1 MQIVIISV
9 ITIFLTF
16 ISFILPKKISVGL
29 FLIYSCSMIVYLFMT
44 NEFFDAAL
52 PLSVMFVTYFSFS
65 IVFDHD
71 KKLKKMQL
79 QQKLLVTN
87 FLIVELKKDVK
98 RILMD
103 ICLAGGIAG
112 VSVICLL
119 FIPEMIITLKYVLG
133 YYLILM
139 LPPFLNRLVD
149 YFFAKVYMLPEEQVL
164 VMISLLEARELP
176 MEHLEAIQKQSNPDM
191 LRLHPSFAFLAERK
205 DYTTSFSTVLRLTFS
220 GETIY
225 LTPVNV
231 EAWYMY
237 WNRFV
242 QVAQVETEKNILPI
256 WHRSN
261 IKRLLWKGYFAISV
275 KGVAAYTALLTIL
288 IFLHCPWY
296 VITVFVFLWWLFNM
310 YIADRLLIY
319 ASDAEE
325 ITAGELYHISQEI
338 FLKAGITGT
347 RLYVSD
353 SDVYNGFATGMH
365 IGKGTI
371 MLTSATTKLSW
382 SAVKAILAHEAI
394 HIKKRDVMV
403 NQIGRMV
410 LMIVLGFSIFVC
422 FDLLKQLIEQPL
434 LFIVLI
440 NLLWAS
446 FFICLSGIAQW
457 TEIRADYLGAKLLE
471 AGDQHMADGLKEL
484 AVAQDQATNK
494 ALQYSTVEENN
505 HNSIERGSWLFRFV
519 EFQFMPHPPLYW
531 RIQQLSKAE
540 NWKSTRKAWLIAR
553 IKESLPDI
561 FQHKR
566 VNL

>member
-1 MQIVIISV
+1 MQLFIISV
-9 ITIFLTF
+9 ITILLTC
-16 ISFILPKKISVGL
+16 ISFILPKKVSVGL
-29 FLIYSCSMIVYLFMT
+29 LLIGSCSMIVYLLMT
-44 NEFFDAAL
+44 NEFFEAVL

-65 IVFDHD
+65 VVFDHD
-71 KKLKKMQL
+71 KKLKKQQL
-79 QQKLLVTN
+79 QQKLSVTN
-87 FLIVELKKDVK
+87 FQIVELKRDVR

-103 ICLAGGIAG
+103 ICLAGAIAG

-119 FIPEMIITLKYVLG
+119 FIPEMINTLKYLLG

-164 VMISLLEARELP
+164 VIISLLEARELP
-176 MEHLEAIQKQSNPDM
+176 MEHLEAIQKQSNPDI

-205 DYTTSFSTVLRLTFS
+205 DYTISFSTVLRLTFS
-220 GETIY
+220 GETMY

-237 WNRFV
+237 WNRFI
-242 QVAQVETEKNILPI
+242 QVDQVETEKNILPI

-310 YIADRLLIY
+310 YIADRLLIN

-325 ITAGELYHISQEI
+325 VTAGELYHISQEI
-338 FLKAGITGT
+338 FSKAGITGT
-347 RLYVSD
+347 RLYVID
-353 SDVYNGFATGMH
+353 SDVYNGFATGTH

-382 SAVKAILAHEAI
+382 SAVKAIIAHEAI

-403 NQIGRMV
+403 NQIGRVM
-410 LMIVLGFSIFVC
+410 LMIVLGFGIFLS
-422 FDLLKQLIEQPL
+422 FNGLKQLIEQPL
-434 LFIVLI
+434 LLIVLI
-440 NLLWAS
+440 NLLWAI
-446 FFICLSGIAQW
+446 FIICLSGVAQW
-457 TEIRADYLGAKLLE
+457 TEVRADYLGAELLE
-471 AGDQHMADGLKEL
+471 AGNRHMADGLKEL

-494 ALQYSTVEENN
+494 ALQYSNLEENN
-505 HNSIERGSWLFRFV
+505 HNSIERGSWLLRFM

-531 RIQQLSKAE
+531 RIQQLCKEE
-540 NWKSTRKAWLIAR
+540 NWNRTRKAWLVAR
-553 IKESLPDI
+553 IKESLPDF